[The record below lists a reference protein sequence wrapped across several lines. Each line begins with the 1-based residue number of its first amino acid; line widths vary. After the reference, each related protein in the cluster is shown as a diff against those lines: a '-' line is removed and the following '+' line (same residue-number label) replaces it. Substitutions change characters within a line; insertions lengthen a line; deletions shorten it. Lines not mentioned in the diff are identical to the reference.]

1 MSKDNLREK
10 VTELRNFLVAD
21 NQRRQEFIM
30 YRDAEKKAVQNLEKI
45 FLSHFGIN
53 GKATVQA
60 VACMYLLEE
69 IEKLEKDKSNE

>member
-1 MSKDNLREK
+1 MSKENLKKK

-21 NQRRQEFIM
+21 SHRAQEFIM
-30 YRDAEKKAVQNLEKI
+30 YRDTEKKAVQNLEKI

-69 IEKLEKDKSNE
+69 IEKLEKDKSYE